1 MQMFDA
7 IIAFFQDGGVFM
19 YPIMLVL
26 ALGIAIA
33 GERWLFLRQTQVA
46 NQRLWTELA
55 PVIAAGDNQRA
66 LEMTEGNSSVLAM
79 IISYGLERVPT
90 AEHREEIETAMEEGL
105 MEVMP
110 RLEKRT
116 HYLALFANIAT
127 LLGLLRHHHRSD
139 PRIHGRGIG
148 GPSRQGG
155 HAVGQHLRRHEHDGL
170 RPDCRDTL
178 ARGPCLF
185 ADPDHRNHRPIGDE
199 GRQVPQCLQLVSERR
214 HQGMIRRWRRYRA
227 HAPAEMNITAF
238 MNLNGDPGPRS
249 C

>member
-7 IIAFFQDGGVFM
+7 IVAFFQDGGVFM

-66 LEMTEGNSSVLAM
+66 LEMTEGSSSVLAM

-127 LLGLLRHHHRSD
+127 LLGLLGT
-139 PRIHGRGIG
+139 IIG
-148 GPSRQGG
+148 LIRAFT
-155 HAVGQHLRRHEHDGL
+155 AV
-170 RPDCRDTL
+170 
-178 ARGPCLF
+178 AS
-185 ADPDHRNHRPIGDE
+185 ADPAAKADMLSASIS
-199 GRQVPQCLQLVSERR
+199 V
-214 HQGMIRRWRRYRA
+214 A
-227 HAPAEMNITAF
+227 MNTTAF
-238 MNLNGDPGPRS
+238 GLIVVIPLLVVHAFLQTQTTEIIDRLEMKAVKFLNACSWSLKGGAKG
-249 C
+249 